1 MDAHC
6 SPERPE
12 TRKLVHSTAQTRPGR
27 TQSTLRGTARPTH
40 NHGKIETQTCG
51 GEIAT
56 APAVA
61 LMMASRAASSRTLP
75 AHSNR
80 ADGECCACQIDR
92 VHGRR
97 DAGTWACDWVGIPVR
112 TAALAAQEG
121 PPSPAVR
128 PGPIHGMGRAV
139 HYRVHAL
146 TGLASAKRNA
156 EDEDRP
162 TSARTFFARPAQ
174 ADEVESAR

>member
-80 ADGECCACQIDR
+80 ADGECCACQIR
-92 VHGRR
+92 SGAWTPGCGHMGVRLGGHTCAHRRSCRSGRSSEPGCE
-97 DAGTWACDWVGIPVR
+97 AGTHPRDG
-112 TAALAAQEG
+112 Q
-121 PPSPAVR
+121 
-128 PGPIHGMGRAV
+128 GRA
-139 HYRVHAL
+139 L
-146 TGLASAKRNA
+146 LST
-156 EDEDRP
+156 RP
-162 TSARTFFARPAQ
+162 LGSGERKAQ
-174 ADEVESAR
+174 RRR